1 LATWTNSA
9 AAVTNAVVFASRFR
23 PAIAD
28 AAPDALLAW
37 VAEVKPS
44 HPCAACTAFDT
55 ALHPFDT
62 PSTPTA
68 PAIAANG
75 MNLSPRL

>member
-1 LATWTNSA
+1 
-9 AAVTNAVVFASRFR
+9 VTNAVVFASRFK
-23 PAIAD
+23 PAIAE

-55 ALHPFDT
+55 ALHPFDDAR
-62 PSTPTA
+62 TPTV

-75 MNLSPRL
+75 TNLSPPL